1 MGTTQVFVSDA
12 NRITKFFSVWKG
24 NLKRHM
30 GKLVLHTL
38 NLKVRMLPK
47 ENHLVLLVQRLGF
60 SCRDSVGD
68 IFKTPEFYRH
78 LPRMS
83 SLNVHS

>member
-1 MGTTQVFVSDA
+1 MGTPQVFVSDA
-12 NRITKFFSVWKG
+12 DRITKFVSVWKG
-24 NLKRHM
+24 NLKRHL

-38 NLKVRMLPK
+38 NLKVRMFPK

-60 SCRDSVGD
+60 SCRSSVGD
-68 IFKTPEFYRH
+68 VFKTPEFNLQ